1 MNKLTK
7 AGIATAAAVA
17 LLMGGAGTLAYWN
30 DTADLDGASVIT
42 AGQLDVAASGSGAW
56 SGIASI
62 ADYRIVPGDTL
73 TFTQDIVVT
82 AEGDTLVANLALA
95 PYAVTAVNGADAA
108 DVALAAAITES
119 AEFSVASGGGAG
131 VIVGNDDDT
140 VAGNGSGTDNGVL
153 AGTVKFTPGA
163 GTTLSTTLQV
173 QVTITFPAGSV
184 GQYNDAK
191 TGQVSLDD
199 FGVVLTQAL

>member
-30 DTADLDGASVIT
+30 DTADLDGASTIT
-42 AGQLDVAASGSGAW
+42 AGQLNVEASGAGAW
-56 SGIASI
+56 TGISDI

-82 AEGDTLVANLALA
+82 AEGDTLVANLVLD
-95 PYAVTAVNGADAA
+95 PYSISPVNSGDGA
-108 DVALAAAITES
+108 DVALAAALTES
-119 AEFSVASGGGAG
+119 AVFSVVSGTSTG
-131 VIVGNDDDT
+131 VVVGN
-140 VAGNGSGTDNGVL
+140 GTNGV
-153 AGTVKFTPGA
+153 AVGTVEFTPGT
-163 GTTLSTTLQV
+163 GVISTTLEV
-173 QVTITFPAGSV
+173 EVTITFPAGTL
-184 GQYNDAK
+184 GQYNNAK

-199 FGVVLTQAL
+199 FGVVLTQAI